1 MKKNAFYFILKA
13 LSNLE
18 RFTFMFWTFG
28 YVEKQFNKKAKVN
41 FKIYVVTGQYIFLS
55 LDTGSKDNQK
65 MKLCQLKT
73 FFFFQNGAK
82 NGPGRLV
89 PDFFIFLTKLHIR

>member
-41 FKIYVVTGQYIFLS
+41 FKIYVVTGQ
-55 LDTGSKDNQK
+55 
-65 MKLCQLKT
+65 
-73 FFFFQNGAK
+73 
-82 NGPGRLV
+82 
-89 PDFFIFLTKLHIR
+89 